1 MDVKTAFLNGDLQE
15 EVYVKQVPGF
25 SQPGQ
30 EHKVYLLHKALYG
43 LHQAPRAWNQKL
55 DEKLGVLGFIKCPSE
70 HAIYC
75 RGDGA
80 EKLVVG
86 VYVDDLIITGCSSN
100 IIQNFKSQMSDVFK
114 MSDLGVLSY
123 YLGIEVK
130 QDELGI
136 TISQER
142 YANKILDQS
151 GFADCN
157 TCEVPMQTKLKL
169 NRKSDS
175 GCVDTT
181 EYRSL
186 VGKLRYLVNTR
197 PDLAF
202 SVGYVSRF
210 MEEPHEEHLTA
221 VKHILR
227 FIAGTRDWGLF
238 YPKRNGG
245 KAKLMG
251 FSDSDLAGDQDDRK
265 STSGVLFFLGDSP
278 ISWQSTK
285 QKVVALS
292 SCEAEYI
299 AAATAACQAVWLA
312 RLLAEISGSAVS
324 KPVLRVDN
332 KSAISLIKN
341 PVHHDRSKHIDTRF
355 HLIREY
361 ANSIRTEE
369 QLGDILTKPLGKLK
383 FRELCMKIG
392 LRSAQ

>member
-1 MDVKTAFLNGDLQE
+1 
-15 EVYVKQVPGF
+15 
-25 SQPGQ
+25 
-30 EHKVYLLHKALYG
+30 
-43 LHQAPRAWNQKL
+43 
-55 DEKLGVLGFIKCPSE
+55 
-70 HAIYC
+70 
-75 RGDGA
+75 
-80 EKLVVG
+80 
-86 VYVDDLIITGCSSN
+86 
-100 IIQNFKSQMSDVFK
+100 
-114 MSDLGVLSY
+114 
-123 YLGIEVK
+123 
-130 QDELGI
+130 
-136 TISQER
+136 
-142 YANKILDQS
+142 
-151 GFADCN
+151 
-157 TCEVPMQTKLKL
+157 
-169 NRKSDS
+169 
-175 GCVDTT
+175 
-181 EYRSL
+181 
-186 VGKLRYLVNTR
+186 
-197 PDLAF
+197 
-202 SVGYVSRF
+202 

-227 FIAGTRDWGLF
+227 FIARTRDWGLF

-312 RLLAEISGSAVS
+312 QLLAEISGSAVS

-361 ANSIRTEE
+361 ANSGQIEMKFIRTEE

-383 FRELCMKIG
+383 FREFCMKIG
-392 LRSAQ
+392 LRSVQ